1 MRDIYLRRRIDQAV
15 NWVHG
20 QVQSRTW
27 LRWSI
32 SLKQPRTN
40 FAGQDLLEE
49 LGQLCQITRKKLCQ
63 IIRKVTIEVARALK
77 PIFLN
82 RQTNRPLHTLPRAS
96 HLALKGYPSERGQV
110 DETRALLTN
119 RSYLTDGR
127 YLRPDER
134 TGLHQVRYFQEN
146 HLIKDHNGMCG
157 APWIVGN
164 CEDEKWSSLLA
175 GVHAEGGQEY
185 MAIFIG
191 ADVLIERLTQ
201 IQ

>member
-1 MRDIYLRRRIDQAV
+1 MYLITAGHIVEGRQIDDLRVFHPETGEPVPFKKHHPPKSKDDRDDLWIFEIDQE
-15 NWVHG
+15 
-20 QVQSRTW
+20 
-27 LRWSI
+27 
-32 SLKQPRTN
+32 K
-40 FAGQDLLEE
+40 
-49 LGQLCQITRKKLCQ
+49 LG
-63 IIRKVTIEVARALK
+63 IEVARALK